1 VPPVPTPVPT
11 PTPVPPV
18 PTPVPTVS
26 PSPNEIPPRIDER
39 AAIEQT
45 FRAYEGAWG
54 SLDAEAVHRVQD
66 FTGPDMARVRASMDA
81 ARQFQVSVQIQ
92 DVSLAADGRHATVT
106 ARVRRLLIPKSAARP
121 ADTTVTNTFTM
132 EKRGDAWVIVTLK

>member
-1 VPPVPTPVPT
+1 M
-11 PTPVPPV
+11 
-18 PTPVPTVS
+18 
-26 PSPNEIPPRIDER
+26 
-39 AAIEQT
+39 
-45 FRAYEGAWG
+45 
-54 SLDAEAVHRVQD
+54 QD

-106 ARVRRLLIPKSAARP
+106 ARVRRVLIPKSAARP

-132 EKRGDAWVIVTLK
+132 EKRGDTWVIVTLK